1 MKKREKTG
9 RVRLASYIRP
19 YWLYAVLSPLLMILE
34 VAADLCLPIL
44 MSYIVDY
51 GINDKGNIAEAP
63 LAEGIVRFF
72 AGAEYSHIDMI
83 VTFGLLMLGVTL
95 LGGFFGTLC
104 AYTAARAAQGFG
116 HDLRRDAFSRVMALS
131 IEQTDSFTTGSL
143 VTRMTNDVSMI
154 VEFVEMLIRMFVR
167 SPMFLVGGTVML
179 LSLHADFGIVLLCSI
194 PVLLLTLVLVLSRA
208 VPLYSRV
215 QKKLDR
221 VNSVVQENVSGARV
235 VKAYTR
241 EEHECDR
248 FGVANDELC
257 DVNLR
262 VLRLMAVI
270 QPALTIILNFS
281 VKILI
286 LSRW

>member
-1 MKKREKTG
+1 MKKQDKTG
-9 RVRLASYIRP
+9 RVRLSRYIRP

-44 MSYIVDY
+44 MSSIVDY

-143 VTRMTNDVSMI
+143 VTRMTNDVSIM
-154 VEFVEMLIRMFVR
+154 
-167 SPMFLVGGTVML
+167 GG
-179 LSLHADFGIVLLCSI
+179 SI
-194 PVLLLTLVLVLSRA
+194 H
-208 VPLYSRV
+208 
-215 QKKLDR
+215 DI
-221 VNSVVQENVSGARV
+221 
-235 VKAYTR
+235 
-241 EEHECDR
+241 
-248 FGVANDELC
+248 FGVIING
-257 DVNLR
+257 
-262 VLRLMAVI
+262 VI
-270 QPALTIILNFS
+270 QLVMICIIICLLHICGSCCIVTAYNCN
-281 VKILI
+281 L
-286 LSRW
+286 